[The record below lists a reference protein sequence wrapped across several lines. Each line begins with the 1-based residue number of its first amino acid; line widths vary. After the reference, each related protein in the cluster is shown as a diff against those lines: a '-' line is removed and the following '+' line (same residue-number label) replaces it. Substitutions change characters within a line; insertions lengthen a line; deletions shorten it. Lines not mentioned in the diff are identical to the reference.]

1 MKKIFT
7 FLAATTLI
15 VGCSKTDEAQ
25 PSSYTIT
32 GYAVADTRTEF
43 GTPGDDTIPF
53 LWSQG
58 DKVWVGS
65 KQSDALAAGGES
77 ATFTLSS
84 APQDGVAVYYN
95 MTGSGATASVPTAQD
110 AANSLGLNGDFGYAT
125 LSGNSFALKHATSYL
140 WFDIAALPS
149 DATLKSIRLHAGD
162 AIVAGSAVWGGSA
175 FGAVSNGRSIIDLAV
190 NKTSVSGAE
199 VAMVVLPTAITKATI
214 TYELSVSGTTKFYE
228 QTLGAKTI
236 EAGKTYKI
244 SVDLATVSLTDY
256 VLRTLTF
263 EDNHALFAPYS
274 FTAPSHDT
282 DPTTETVTIDVKKW
296 GDLIV
301 DEDKQSYSASFIYGY
316 SDYFSTFVDTNYW
329 WGDTGNTNLVQ
340 TGFNANYGY
349 KDFAGGGGYVI
360 SKYVGISAETVKAA
374 EEAEYNGAYKYQ
386 LSIPVSQAH
395 SGENYAIG
403 FHSATKD
410 APVAQLPM
418 IEFSDGKARVVD
430 HMWVTNTSVALW
442 AMTYGSGFSAAFDG
456 DDYLIIDAIGYN
468 GTTETDTLS
477 FNLAQGPSIVNDWQ
491 YWDLSGLG
499 KVTKVLFRM
508 REAQLSGDW
517 YCTPLYVAI
526 DDIAVRFE

>member
-7 FLAATTLI
+7 FLAAATLI

-32 GYAVADTRTEF
+32 GYSTADTRTEF

-65 KQSDALAAGGES
+65 QQSDALAAGGES

-125 LSGNSFALKHATSYL
+125 LSGNSFALEHATSYL

-162 AIVAGSAVWGGSA
+162 AIVAGSATWNGSA
-175 FGAVSNGRSIIDLAV
+175 FDAVSNGRSIIDLAV

-199 VAMVVLPTAITKATI
+199 VAMVVLPTAITNATI

-228 QTLGAKTI
+228 QTLGAKTLA
-236 EAGKTYKI
+236 AGKTYKI

-263 EDNHALFAPYS
+263 EDNHALFTAYPLDYASKNISTWSNLVDDAQYGGTLTYSYGGEYYWYDEGNTELFHS
-274 FTAPSHDT
+274 FTTPY
-282 DPTTETVTIDVKKW
+282 W
-296 GDLIV
+296 GGGHVISNYV
-301 DEDKQSYSASFIYGY
+301 IEDYSTLPAGHSGWYELQMANPIGGHNGSANFAVHNGY
-316 SDYFSTFVDTNYW
+316 SDFYNSQIYDSS
-329 WGDTGNTNLVQ
+329 LQ
-340 TGFNANYGY
+340 TLE
-349 KDFAGGGGYVI
+349 FADDGHVI
-360 SKYVGISAETVKAA
+360 
-374 EEAEYNGAYKYQ
+374 
-386 LSIPVSQAH
+386 
-395 SGENYAIG
+395 
-403 FHSATKD
+403 
-410 APVAQLPM
+410 
-418 IEFSDGKARVVD
+418 D
-430 HMWVTNTSVALW
+430 HMWVTNTNYLLNSL
-442 AMTYGSGFSAAFDG
+442 TYGDGFNSPA
-456 DDYLIIDAIGYN
+456 
-468 GTTETDTLS
+468 TDTTYVKVIAYGFDAYDNATGSVEIYLCKDGEC
-477 FNLAQGPSIVNDWQ
+477 LTEWTK
-491 YWDLSGLG
+491 WDLSSLG
-499 KVTKVLFRM
+499 KVVKVAFNLVG
-508 REAQLSGDW
+508 S
-517 YCTPLYVAI
+517 
-526 DDIAVRFE
+526 DDMVGSYGLAVPGYFAYDDVTVRF